1 MMMAYFSLTI
11 KCSCTINRC
20 WWHKNIF
27 LQLNTDFSSRFLLG
41 RREPGLHET
50 VAKVD
55 LIQVH
60 LRTQVN
66 HVNIQVNDVNNEHTG
81 EPGGPEDTGEPGE

>member
-1 MMMAYFSLTI
+1 M
-11 KCSCTINRC
+11 
-20 WWHKNIF
+20 
-27 LQLNTDFSSRFLLG
+27 
-41 RREPGLHET
+41 HET

-66 HVNIQVNDVNNEHTG
+66 IQVNQVNIQVNQVNIQVNLRIQENQVNIQVNKDVNLIISLT
-81 EPGGPEDTGEPGE
+81 

>member
-1 MMMAYFSLTI
+1 M
-11 KCSCTINRC
+11 
-20 WWHKNIF
+20 
-27 LQLNTDFSSRFLLG
+27 
-41 RREPGLHET
+41 HET

-66 HVNIQVNDVNNEHTG
+66 QVNIQVNQVNIQVNLRIQENQVNIQVNKDVNLIISLT
-81 EPGGPEDTGEPGE
+81 

>member
-1 MMMAYFSLTI
+1 M
-11 KCSCTINRC
+11 
-20 WWHKNIF
+20 
-27 LQLNTDFSSRFLLG
+27 
-41 RREPGLHET
+41 HET

-66 HVNIQVNDVNNEHTG
+66 QVNIQVNLRIQENQVNIQVNKDVNLIISLT
-81 EPGGPEDTGEPGE
+81 

>member
-1 MMMAYFSLTI
+1 M
-11 KCSCTINRC
+11 
-20 WWHKNIF
+20 
-27 LQLNTDFSSRFLLG
+27 
-41 RREPGLHET
+41 HET

-55 LIQVH
+55 LIQVY
-60 LRTQVN
+60 LRTQVNQLNIHMNQVNIQVNLRTHVN

>member
-1 MMMAYFSLTI
+1 M
-11 KCSCTINRC
+11 
-20 WWHKNIF
+20 
-27 LQLNTDFSSRFLLG
+27 
-41 RREPGLHET
+41 HET

-60 LRTQVN
+60 LRTQVNQVNIQVNLRTHVN

>member
-1 MMMAYFSLTI
+1 M
-11 KCSCTINRC
+11 
-20 WWHKNIF
+20 
-27 LQLNTDFSSRFLLG
+27 
-41 RREPGLHET
+41 HET

-66 HVNIQVNDVNNEHTG
+66 QLNIQMNQVNIQVNLRIQENQVNIQVNKDVNLIISLT
-81 EPGGPEDTGEPGE
+81 